1 MSFSYSS
8 QVLVTPIANITADQ
22 FPMDFLLSTKVYRNL
37 DVSRSRSVF
46 RTSHNPWALGE
57 VLISRSELTSGKII
71 S

>member
-1 MSFSYSS
+1 
-8 QVLVTPIANITADQ
+8 
-22 FPMDFLLSTKVYRNL
+22 MDFLLSTKVYRNL
-37 DVSRSRSVF
+37 DVSRIRSVF